1 MLRNPPDQL
10 VKCASEICS
19 AKSIPEVNMN
29 KYLCWQ
35 IAHGRQ
41 SEGPTDK
48 QKVEV
53 LADDGGYRANG
64 NPEV

>member
-1 MLRNPPDQL
+1 
-10 VKCASEICS
+10 
-19 AKSIPEVNMN
+19 MN